1 MSSISYP
8 TFTIILL
15 SHGNGYSQGYSYQKN
30 QQIVFHYDECLS
42 LAKKEKVTTKFDPKL
57 KNDPNILTPN
67 MNTTNHVVNLKCNA
81 TNGEKWLYDNIV
93 RTM

>member
-1 MSSISYP
+1 MSSISYL
-8 TFTIILL
+8 TFSIFLL

-42 LAKKEKVTTKFDPKL
+42 LAKKEKITTKFDPKL
-57 KNDPNILTPN
+57 KNDPNVLTPN

-81 TNGEKWLYDNIV
+81 TSGEKWLYDNIV